1 MRLWYKTSGPLAL
14 ADVPSDASRRRLWRV
29 AQLIAALWV
38 LSLSDLF
45 FTLWAHRF
53 TDFNELN
60 PLARAL
66 LDSRS
71 FFGLVAMKL
80 GLTALGAGIF
90 WHLRRYARAE
100 AALWALV
107 GVYVLLA
114 LRWSNYTVAAM
125 AIGLPQY

>member
-1 MRLWYKTSGPLAL
+1 MDPATPQSSAVVLDVQAG
-14 ADVPSDASRRRLWRV
+14 ADRRRVVRV
-29 AQLIAALWV
+29 AQLVATLWL
-38 LSLSDLF
+38 LSLADLF

-71 FFGLVAMKL
+71 LHMLVAMKL
-80 GLTALGAGIF
+80 GLTALGSAIF

-100 AALWALV
+100 AALWALL

-114 LRWSNYTVAAM
+114 VRWSEYTVAAM
-125 AIGLPQY
+125 AVGLP

>member
-1 MRLWYKTSGPLAL
+1 MRFTLIPGPAELSQL
-14 ADVPSDASRRRLWRV
+14 ADESHRRRLWRV
-29 AQLIAALWV
+29 VQLLAALWV
-38 LSLSDLF
+38 LSLADLA

-66 LDSRS
+66 LDNRS
-71 FFGLVAMKL
+71 FTALVGMKV

-100 AALWALV
+100 VALWALV
-107 GVYVLLA
+107 GVYVLLV
-114 LRWSNYTVAAM
+114 LRWSDYTLAAL
-125 AIGLPQY
+125 AVGLPSL